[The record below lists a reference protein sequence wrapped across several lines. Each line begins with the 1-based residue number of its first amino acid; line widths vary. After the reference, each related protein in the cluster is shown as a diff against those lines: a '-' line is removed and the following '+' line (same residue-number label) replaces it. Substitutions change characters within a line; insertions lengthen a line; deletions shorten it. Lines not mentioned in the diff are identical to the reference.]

1 MAKINWEKIGKGLDK
16 YRCIMALYNDSFD
29 LSKED
34 LFQKRFKGFYR
45 MGRRSEEYYK
55 DYFRLFEQMRE
66 GKKLTIGEVLNKLYL
81 SEKRKELSFA
91 SKMLATIDPKLP
103 VWDSNV
109 RNLLNNK
116 YKTNFKQSY
125 KEISECVAAYNQL
138 CNWYKI
144 FLKSPEAKVLILEFD
159 AHFPNQKI
167 TIMKKIDFIFWQ
179 TSFK

>member
-1 MAKINWEKIGKGLDK
+1 MNKIDWEKIGKGLDK
-16 YRCIMALYNDSFD
+16 YKCIMALYNDSFD

-45 MGRRSEEYYK
+45 MGKRSEKYYR

-66 GKKLTIGEVLNKLYL
+66 VNKLTIGEVLNKLYL

-103 VWDSNV
+103 IWDSNV

-125 KEISECVAAYNQL
+125 KVISECVEAYNEL
-138 CNWYKI
+138 CNWYKL
-144 FLKSPEAKVLILEFD
+144 FLKSPEATRLIAAFD
-159 AHFPNQKI
+159 AHFPKSKI
-167 TIMKKIDFIFWQ
+167 SKIKKIDFIFWQ
-179 TSFK
+179 TSIK